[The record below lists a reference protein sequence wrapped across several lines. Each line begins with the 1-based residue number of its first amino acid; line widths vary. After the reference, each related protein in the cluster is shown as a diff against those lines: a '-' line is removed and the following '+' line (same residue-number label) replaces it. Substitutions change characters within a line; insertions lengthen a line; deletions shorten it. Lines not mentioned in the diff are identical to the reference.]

1 MFNPSSEALKNI
13 AKEMKKKGIEKIAMV
28 GKTDPKT
35 VDKLEKLS
43 EPSEDPTED
52 KKDPEETAEVTDHSE
67 DLLADND
74 SGDQSLEKKLELIKK
89 LLGKA

>member
-52 KKDPEETAEVTDHSE
+52 KKDSEETIEAMDHSD